1 MFRKYIRDYIR
12 DYMDT
17 YRLYYMKQLW
27 GDKEKRELL
36 FFLMFLSILLMLDL
50 KGKGIIVLAIFVPM
64 FLSFFSGLL
73 RPIRPGKMMYLC
85 PMDRKERRSYIY
97 GSYYFR
103 IILHMLFAV
112 LGIGVL
118 VLFFRCDMLSVLEI
132 LLNDFMITIYIM
144 PEQKVV
150 NQWEISKEEQMKI
163 FPQEMAIILNSI
175 QAVFI
180 AKEQE
185 YAGAVFSSNGDGHH
199 LIGKGI
205 ILLIFFLIELPLYL
219 QYRKYVKKELEDA
232 VFFEGGAK

>member
-1 MFRKYIRDYIR
+1 MFRKYIR

-97 GSYYFR
+97 GDYYFR
-103 IILHMLFAV
+103 ISLHMLFAV
-112 LGIGVL
+112 LGIGVI

-144 PEQKVV
+144 PEQKAI
-150 NQWEISKEEQMKI
+150 NQWKISKEEQMKI

-175 QAVFI
+175 QAVFVV
-180 AKEQE
+180 KEQ
-185 YAGAVFSSNGDGHH
+185 GAVFSSNGDGHH

-205 ILLIFFLIELPLYL
+205 ILLVFFLIELPLYL
-219 QYRKYVKKELEDA
+219 KYRKYVKKELEDA